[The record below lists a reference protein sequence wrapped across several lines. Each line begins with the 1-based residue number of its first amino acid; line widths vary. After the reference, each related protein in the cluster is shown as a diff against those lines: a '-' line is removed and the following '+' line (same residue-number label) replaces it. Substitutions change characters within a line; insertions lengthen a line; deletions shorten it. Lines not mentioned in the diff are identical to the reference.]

1 MNNGGFARI
10 KYYPGQLLTARDFED
25 QQEYHRGKQNLLL
38 RRFPAGIIGGLVV
51 TCQPKGADPDD
62 FEAFLIGEGLA
73 VDPEGREL
81 VVPEGGLKVPIDG
94 FKDET
99 PYLSLLYD
107 EGEEAVGGDLCGSNQ
122 KSNRVKEL
130 TVSSWDPAP
139 NMGSHITVALIQLK
153 DVKDR
158 GTTCDKYKD
167 PMKPDVN
174 VGDPSIRKNARV
186 VDTDQI
192 TDGAITEKK
201 IRTGS
206 VTAVKLASNAVV
218 TDKILDEA
226 VTDNKLANNSVT
238 IGKIQNGA
246 VTADK
251 LADDAVVTEKIEDG
265 AVTEDKLAPD
275 SVSETK
281 IADGAVTE
289 PKLADGAVTTD
300 KIQDG
305 AVTTDKLADNAV
317 ATVKIQDG
325 AVTDTKLA
333 SNAVATDNIQNVA
346 VTADKL
352 APDAVA
358 TDRIQNMA
366 VTAGKL
372 DNDAVATVKIQNG
385 AVTDVKLATNAVATV
400 KIQTAAVTADKL
412 APNAVVGAKIS
423 DGAVTQAKLADGAVI
438 TDKIQSGAVTT
449 DKLADNAVTSLKL
462 KLIKT
467 VHSGTL
473 VARAPT
479 ATSPTFV
486 ALPPLSI
493 SPNAIV
499 NVVPTNEGELTWN
512 FSVKGGATGGRVIYN
527 ITIVN
532 PGTVT
537 VAFDVK
543 EILFN

>member
-265 AVTEDKLAPD
+265 AVT
-275 SVSETK
+275 
-281 IADGAVTE
+281 
-289 PKLADGAVTTD
+289 
-300 KIQDG
+300 
-305 AVTTDKLADNAV
+305 
-317 ATVKIQDG
+317 
-325 AVTDTKLA
+325 DTKLA

>member
-10 KYYPGQLLTARDFED
+10 KYYRGQLLTARDFED

-51 TCQPKGADPDD
+51 TCQPKGTDPDD

-94 FKDET
+94 FKPET

-107 EGEEAVGGDLCGSNQ
+107 EGEEAVGDDLCGSNQ

-130 TVSSWDPAP
+130 TVPSWDAAP

-153 DVKDR
+153 DVKDP
-158 GTTCDKYKD
+158 GTTCDKYND

-201 IRTGS
+201 IRTGA

-218 TDKILDEA
+218 TDKILDEV
-226 VTDNKLANNSVT
+226 VTDAKLAPNAVT

-251 LADDAVVTEKIEDG
+251 LAHDAVVTEKILDG
-265 AVTEDKLAPD
+265 AVTEDKLAPG

-281 IADGAVTE
+281 IADGAATTA
-289 PKLADGAVTTD
+289 KLADGAVTTD
-300 KIQDG
+300 KVQDG
-305 AVTTDKLADNAV
+305 AVTTANLADDAV
-317 ATVKIQDG
+317 TTGKIAD
-325 AVTDTKLA
+325 ASVTDTKLHDD
-333 SNAVATDNIQNVA
+333 AVATVNIQNIA

-352 APDAVA
+352 ADGAV
-358 TDRIQNMA
+358 IP
-366 VTAGKL
+366 
-372 DNDAVATVKIQNG
+372 VKIQG
-385 AVTDVKLATNAVATV
+385 
-400 KIQTAAVTADKL
+400 AAVT
-412 APNAVVGAKIS
+412 
-423 DGAVTQAKLADGAVI
+423 TTKLADRAVI
-438 TDKIQSGAVTT
+438 TDKILDGAVTEV
-449 DKLADNAVTSLKL
+449 KLADNAVTSSKL

-473 VARAPT
+473 IGRAP
-479 ATSPTFV
+479 AANSPTSV
-486 ALPPLSI
+486 ALPPLPT

-499 NVVPTNEGELTWN
+499 NVVPTNDGELTWN
-512 FSVKGGATGGRVIYN
+512 FSVRGGVPGGRVIYN
-527 ITIVN
+527 ITVMN